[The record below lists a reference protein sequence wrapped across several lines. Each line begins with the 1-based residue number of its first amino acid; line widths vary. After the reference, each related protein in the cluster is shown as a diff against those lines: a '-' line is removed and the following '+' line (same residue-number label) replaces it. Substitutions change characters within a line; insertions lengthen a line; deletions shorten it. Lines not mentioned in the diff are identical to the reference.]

1 MYSKEMEQLKVAI
14 NATDVLIDGL
24 GNVYASIDSITLNIE
39 PLKGSIDA
47 LLFARQNLLAQLK
60 VLEEAQLN
68 AQTDLVHTMEP

>member
-60 VLEEAQLN
+60 VLEEVQLN
-68 AQTDLVHTMEP
+68 AQQDLVHIMEP